1 MSPMS
6 SWGDILTEQLR
17 GDIFIEQQQ
26 ALAANLTVGA
36 GGADHQG

>member
-17 GDIFIEQQQ
+17 DDILMDQQQ
-26 ALAANLTVGA
+26 IGTRPLTA
-36 GGADHQG
+36 GTPWHDH